1 MTKIVKKRQ
10 SSKQIQADQIL
21 ANCNDKCSDL
31 FDSIYAMATALAQK
45 KSDQSF
51 DESMDLAKMV
61 VQLAHR
67 IVETDKQHEKSLE
80 IAKKFMLANP
90 ELCTCDD

>member
-10 SSKQIQADQIL
+10 PSKQKQADQVL
-21 ANCNDKCSDL
+21 SDCNDKCWDL
-31 FDSIYAMATALAQK
+31 FDAIHSMATALAQK
-45 KSDQSF
+45 KSDQTF

-67 IVETDKQHEKSLE
+67 IVETDREHEKSLK

-90 ELCTCDD
+90 ELCNCDD

>member
-10 SSKQIQADQIL
+10 PLKKKQADQIL
-21 ANCNDKCSDL
+21 ADCNDKVSDL
-31 FDSIYAMATALAQK
+31 FDAIYAMATALAQK
-45 KSDQSF
+45 NSDQSF

-61 VQLAHR
+61 VSLAHR
-67 IVETDKQHEKSLE
+67 IIETDREHEKSLK

-90 ELCTCDD
+90 ELCNCDD

>member
-10 SSKQIQADQIL
+10 PLKKKQADQIL
-21 ANCNDKCSDL
+21 ADCNDKVSDL
-31 FDSIYAMATALAQK
+31 FDAIYAMATALAQK
-45 KSDQSF
+45 NSDQSF
-51 DESMDLAKMV
+51 DESMDLAKLV

-67 IVETDKQHEKSLE
+67 IVETDKEHEKALT

>member
-10 SSKQIQADQIL
+10 PPKKKQADQIL
-21 ANCNDKCSDL
+21 ADCNDKCSDF

-61 VQLAHR
+61 VSLAHR
-67 IVETDKQHEKSLE
+67 IIETDKEHEKALE

>member
-21 ANCNDKCSDL
+21 ADCNDKCGDL
-31 FDSIYAMATALAQK
+31 FDAIHSMATALAEK
-45 KSDQSF
+45 KPDSTF
-51 DESMDLAKMV
+51 NESMDLAKMV
-61 VQLAHR
+61 VSLAHR
-67 IVETDKQHEKSLE
+67 IIETDREHEKSLK

-90 ELCTCDD
+90 ELCNCDD

>member
-10 SSKQIQADQIL
+10 SSKQKKADQIL
-21 ANCNDKCSDL
+21 ADCNDKCWNL
-31 FDSIYAMATALAQK
+31 FDAIHSMATVLAQK

-51 DESMDLAKMV
+51 DESMDLAKIV

-67 IVETDKQHEKSLE
+67 IVETDKEHEKALT